1 LSATGHGYVMII
13 STTQNDKGTLN
24 KRKIQKKKTKKKK
37 KRKIFRKKWK
47 NNNNKI
53 IKNFKKIKI
62 KKK

>member
-37 KRKIFRKKWK
+37 KRKIFRK
-47 NNNNKI
+47 NEKI
-53 IKNFKKIKI
+53 RRRK
-62 KKK
+62 